1 MQHRRT
7 PKPREPAPHTKSGTS
22 ERGGPDRLSR
32 VVNKRE
38 ELRNIAIIAHVDHG
52 KTTLVD
58 GMLRQTGTFG
68 AHQQVV
74 DRVMDSMDLEREKGI
89 TIMAKV
95 GSVTFNGARINIVD
109 TPGHADFGGE
119 VERALHIVDGA
130 LLLVDASEGPL
141 PQTRYVLHKA
151 LHLGLP
157 IVVCLNKVDRKDAR
171 PDEVLEAVYELFF
184 DLDATEAQIDFPVVY
199 ANAREGRAGPSPDK
213 LTDGLAPLFDLIL
226 NTVPPP
232 TYDPSVPLQMIV
244 SNLDADPYVGRLAI
258 GRIYNGSLKDGANVV
273 VLGEGEPNP
282 PMRVTKLLVASGLGW
297 APAAEAE
304 AGDILAVA
312 RLGDVLVG
320 ETIADPNDPR
330 PLQALRVDQPS
341 LHMEFGVS
349 TSPMAGREGK
359 FLTARHL
366 KARLERET
374 LGNVSIRVLP
384 TDSTDVYEVQGRGE
398 LQLAVLIEQMR
409 REGYELQVSKPEVIT
424 QERDG
429 KTYEPFEDVTIDV
442 PEEFIGVVTEQ
453 LSLRKGRMVTLT
465 NHQTGWVRL
474 EFKVPARGLL
484 GFRSQLLTD
493 TKGTAILHHVFASYE
508 PWAGEIRHR
517 LTGVLIADRAGV
529 TTSYAL
535 DGLQARG
542 ELFVGP
548 GVEVYAGMIVG
559 ENAKSEDMD
568 VNPTKEKQKTN
579 IRAAGA
585 DEAIK
590 LVPPLIMSLEQA
602 LEFVSADELVELTP
616 SSIRLRKRI
625 LDQAGRRREAKK
637 SR

>member
-1 MQHRRT
+1 M
-7 PKPREPAPHTKSGTS
+7 
-22 ERGGPDRLSR
+22 GPQARD
-32 VVNKRE
+32 

-58 GMLRQTGTFG
+58 AMLRQTGVFA
-68 AHQQVV
+68 AHQKIV

-89 TIMAKV
+89 TILAKV
-95 GSVTFNGARINIVD
+95 GSVAYKDVRINIVD

-119 VERALHIVDGA
+119 VERSLHVVDGA

-171 PDEVLEAVYELFF
+171 PDEVLEEVYELFF
-184 DLDATEAQIDFPVVY
+184 DLEANEAQIDFPIVY

-213 LTDGLAPLFDLIL
+213 LTDDLAPLFDQIIA
-226 NTVPPP
+226 TVPPP
-232 TYDPSVPLQMIV
+232 THDPDHPLQMIV

-258 GRIYNGSLKDGANVV
+258 GRIRNGLLEDGANVV
-273 VLGEGEPNP
+273 VLGEGEPKP
-282 PMRVTKLLVASGLGW
+282 PQRVTKLLVASGLGW
-297 APAAEAE
+297 APASSAG
-304 AGDILAVA
+304 AGDIVAVA
-312 RLGDVLVG
+312 GLGDVLVG
-320 ETIADPNDPR
+320 ETVADPTDPR
-330 PLQALRVDQPS
+330 PLTYLRVDQPS

-349 TSPMAGREGK
+349 TSPISGREGK
-359 FLTARHL
+359 FLTSRHL
-366 KARLERET
+366 KDRLDRET

-384 TDSTDVYEVQGRGE
+384 GSTPDTFEVQGRGE
-398 LQLAVLIEQMR
+398 LQLAILIEQMR
-409 REGYELQVSKPEVIT
+409 REGYELQVSKPEVIVH
-424 QERDG
+424 EVDG
-429 KTYEPFEDVTIDV
+429 PSGKQVHEPFEDVTIDV

-484 GFRSQLLTD
+484 GFRAQLLTD

-508 PWAGEIRHR
+508 PWAGDIRHR
-517 LTGVLIADRAGV
+517 ITGVLVADRTGI

-535 DGLQARG
+535 DGLQDRG

-548 GVEVYAGMIVG
+548 GVEVYEGMIVG
-559 ENAKSEDMD
+559 ENARSEDMD

-579 IRAAGA
+579 IRAASA
-585 DEAIK
+585 DEAVR

-616 SSIRLRKRI
+616 GSIRLRKRT
-625 LDQAGRRREAKK
+625 LDQAGRRRESKGKPAV
-637 SR
+637 RAD